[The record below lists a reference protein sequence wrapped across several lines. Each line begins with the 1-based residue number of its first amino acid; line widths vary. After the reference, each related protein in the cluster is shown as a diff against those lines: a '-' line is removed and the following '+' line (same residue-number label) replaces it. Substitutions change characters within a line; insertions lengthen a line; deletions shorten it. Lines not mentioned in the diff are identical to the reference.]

1 MQYVKRDIT
10 QVDRG
15 VIAQGVNCQHAMGS
29 GVALAIMN
37 KWPIVREK
45 YMANLSGEQML
56 GSMHG
61 INVGGDDNSLW
72 VANCYTQEFCGSD
85 GQVYADVDA
94 IESSLRNAYLLAR
107 GCDINLFLPQIGAG
121 LGGLDWVRD
130 VEPIINQL
138 DEEFETV
145 ETTICLW
152 G

>member
-1 MQYVKRDIT
+1 MQYIKRDIT
-10 QVDRG
+10 SVERG

-29 GVALAIMN
+29 GVALAIMR

-45 YMANLSGEQML
+45 YMENLSGAQML
-56 GSMHG
+56 GSTHC
-61 INVGGDDNSLW
+61 INVNGDDSVW

-85 GQVYADVDA
+85 GRVYADIEA
-94 IESSLRNAYLLAR
+94 IESSLRNAYMTAKA
-107 GCDINLFLPQIGAG
+107 CDLPLFLPQIGAG
-121 LGGLDWVRD
+121 LGGLDWERD
-130 VEPIINQL
+130 VEPVINQL